1 MGSITL
7 HNLDDSLYAMLKR
20 KARGEGK
27 SMNKTIQELLA
38 EAMGQKRRPEKKGKA
53 RDEYA
58 ELCGAIPGE
67 ELKRMED
74 AEKEFEALDER
85 EWK

>member
-7 HNLDDSLYAMLKR
+7 HNLDDSLYTMLKK
-20 KARGEGK
+20 KAREDGT
-27 SMNKTIQELLA
+27 SMNRAIQELLA

-58 ELCGAIPGE
+58 ELCGAMPGE

-74 AEKEFEALDER
+74 AEKEFEAIDER